1 MKKITLSAAILAFA
15 MMGCSESGL
24 DNSMAST
31 TSDAQKEKII
41 EKFKTALDEF
51 TEIPDSDASPVLK
64 KSGEQWSGTV
74 TDDSGIYRLRVYA
87 DVDLVVKK
95 GQLPRYQGRTY
106 SLIMKKNNAVPNV
119 WFPYNA
125 PDTKTYLFSVCVQGC
140 SDDGTCQKHEFE
152 GKTGEGFTPGVE
164 RTCSGLGG
172 VLGSKMGIVSM
183 ASVTAN
189 GGEVSLTA
197 TVRKNLSNDVAKEV
211 MKKYMFHDVI
221 KFLQNQNH

>member
-1 MKKITLSAAILAFA
+1 MKKFTLSAAILAFA

-64 KSGEQWSGTV
+64 KSGEQWSGSV
-74 TDDSGIYRLRVYA
+74 TDDSGIYRLNVYA
-87 DVDLVVKK
+87 DVDLVVKN
-95 GQLPRYQGRTY
+95 LMPRYQGRTY
-106 SLIMKKNNAVPNV
+106 SLIMKNNAKM
-119 WFPYNA
+119 WIPYNA

-189 GGEVSLTA
+189 GGEVSLSATA
-197 TVRKNLSNDVAKEV
+197 RKNLSNDVAKEV
-211 MKKYMFHDVI
+211 MKKYMFHEVI